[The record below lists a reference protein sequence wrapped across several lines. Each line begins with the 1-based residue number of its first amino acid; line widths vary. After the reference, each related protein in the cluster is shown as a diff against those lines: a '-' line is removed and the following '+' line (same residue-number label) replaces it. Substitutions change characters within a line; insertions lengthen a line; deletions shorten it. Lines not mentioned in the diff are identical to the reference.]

1 MLCVMQGLCRQALK
15 KENKRSI
22 IIDMN
27 GFEKLTCLEDLPSD
41 EIDGGEQGLFS
52 TPRGCLRIPARESKP
67 EAANKLKDPA
77 RQNIHRAILPG
88 GGSIPLLKTMQT
100 SICENNCR
108 YCAFRAG
115 RDFRRVTF
123 SPDEMALTF
132 LALQRAGIVEGLF
145 LSSGVVNG
153 GGASQDRILATAEL
167 LRKRHHYSGYLH
179 LKLMPGSQKGQ
190 LEQAVLLADRV
201 SINLESPNPGR
212 LALLAPQKA
221 FNEEL
226 LKPFEWMA
234 DMRKNLD
241 QHKAW
246 RGRWPSI
253 TTQFVV
259 GGVGESDLEL
269 LLTTVQLMKNY
280 HMSRAYFSGFNPVA
294 RTPLEDVPR
303 ADPWRLVRLYQA
315 SYLVRDYGYEVE
327 NLTLG
332 PDRNLPVERDPK
344 LVWADNNLAGNPVEL
359 NLADRQEL
367 LRIPGIGPLGASRVL
382 RERARGCRLTEP
394 GQLEKLGIHANRTLP
409 YILLNGRR
417 PVCQPA
423 LF

>member
-1 MLCVMQGLCRQALK
+1 MDG
-15 KENKRSI
+15 I
-22 IIDMN
+22 
-27 GFEKLTCLEDLPSD
+27 EKLTVLEELPSD
-41 EIDGGEQGLFS
+41 EVDGGEQALM
-52 TPRGCLRIPARESKP
+52 TAPVRCQVATQP
-67 EAANKLKDPA
+67 EPISYTGNSLKDPV

-123 SPDEMALTF
+123 SPNEMALTF
-132 LALQRAGIVEGLF
+132 LALQRAGVVDGLF

-153 GGASQDRILATAEL
+153 GDASQDHILATAEL
-167 LRKRHHYSGYLH
+167 LRKRHHYTGYLH
-179 LKLMPGSQKGQ
+179 LKLMPGSQKAQ

-201 SINLESPNPGR
+201 SINLESPNPDR
-212 LALLAPQKA
+212 LAQLAPQKA
-221 FNEEL
+221 FDAEL

-234 DMRKNLD
+234 EMRKNLD
-241 QHKAW
+241 PLRAW

-269 LLTTVQLMKNY
+269 LQTTVRLTRNY
-280 HMSRAYFSGFNPVA
+280 HMSRAYFSGFKPVN
-294 RTPLEDVPR
+294 RTPLEDVPQV
-303 ADPWRLVRLYQA
+303 DPWRVFRLYQA

-327 NLTLG
+327 ELTLG
-332 PDRNLPVERDPK
+332 ADLNLPVDRDPK
-344 LVWADNNLAGNPVEL
+344 VVWADKNLTGNPVEV
-359 NLADRQEL
+359 NFADRQEL
-367 LRIPGIGPLGASRVL
+367 LRIPGIGPLGAARVL
-382 RERARGCRLTEP
+382 RERARGSRLTEA
-394 GQLEKLGIHANRTLP
+394 GQLEKLGIHAERALP

-417 PVCQPA
+417 PVRQPA

>member
-1 MLCVMQGLCRQALK
+1 MDG
-15 KENKRSI
+15 I
-22 IIDMN
+22 
-27 GFEKLTCLEDLPSD
+27 EKLTVLEELPSD
-41 EIDGGEQGLFS
+41 EVDGGERALM
-52 TPRGCLRIPARESKP
+52 TAPAGCQLVSSSLSSSGRS
-67 EAANKLKDPA
+67 NSLKDPI

-132 LALQRAGIVEGLF
+132 LALQRVGVVEGLF

-153 GGASQDRILATAEL
+153 GETSQDHILATAEL
-167 LRKRHHYSGYLH
+167 LRQRYHYSGYLH
-179 LKLMPGSQKGQ
+179 LKLMPGSQKAQ

-201 SINLESPNPGR
+201 SINLESPNTDR
-212 LALLAPQKA
+212 LAQLAPQKD
-221 FNEEL
+221 FDEEL
-226 LKPFEWMA
+226 LKPFEWLA
-234 DMRKNLD
+234 EMRKELEPLR
-241 QHKAW
+241 AW

-269 LLTTVQLMKNY
+269 LQTTVRLTKDY
-280 HMSRAYFSGFNPVA
+280 HMSRAYFSGFKPVS
-294 RTPLEDVPR
+294 RTPLEDIPHV
-303 ADPWRLVRLYQA
+303 DPWRIFRLYQA
-315 SYLVRDYGYEVE
+315 SYLVRDYGYAVE
-327 NLTLG
+327 ELTLG
-332 PDRNLPVERDPK
+332 ADRNLPVDRDPK
-344 LVWADNNLAGNPVEL
+344 IVWADKYLAGNPVEV

-367 LRIPGIGPLGASRVL
+367 LRIPGIGPLGAARIL
-382 RERARGCRLTEP
+382 RDRAGGSRLTEA
-394 GQLEKLGIHANRTLP
+394 GQLDKLGIHAQRALP

-417 PVCQPA
+417 PVRQPA

>member
-1 MLCVMQGLCRQALK
+1 MDG
-15 KENKRSI
+15 I
-22 IIDMN
+22 
-27 GFEKLTCLEDLPSD
+27 EKLTVLEELPSD
-41 EIDGGEQGLFS
+41 EVDGGERALM
-52 TPRGCLRIPARESKP
+52 TAPAGCQLVSSSLSSSGRS
-67 EAANKLKDPA
+67 NSLKDPI

-132 LALQRAGIVEGLF
+132 LALQRVGVVEGLF

-153 GGASQDRILATAEL
+153 GETSQDHILATAEL
-167 LRKRHHYSGYLH
+167 LRQRHHYSGYLH
-179 LKLMPGSQKGQ
+179 LKLMPGSQKAQ

-201 SINLESPNPGR
+201 SINLESPNTDR
-212 LALLAPQKA
+212 LAQLAPQKD
-221 FNEEL
+221 FDEEL
-226 LKPFEWMA
+226 LKPFEWLA
-234 DMRKNLD
+234 EMRKELEPLR
-241 QHKAW
+241 AW

-269 LLTTVQLMKNY
+269 LQTTVRLTKDY
-280 HMSRAYFSGFNPVA
+280 HMSRAYFSGFKPVS
-294 RTPLEDVPR
+294 RTPLEDIPHV
-303 ADPWRLVRLYQA
+303 DPWRIFRLYQA
-315 SYLVRDYGYEVE
+315 SYLVRDYGYAVE
-327 NLTLG
+327 ELTLG
-332 PDRNLPVERDPK
+332 ADRNLPVDRDPK
-344 LVWADNNLAGNPVEL
+344 IVWADKYLAGNPVEV

-367 LRIPGIGPLGASRVL
+367 LRIPGIGPLGAARIL
-382 RERARGCRLTEP
+382 RDRAGGSRLTEA
-394 GQLEKLGIHANRTLP
+394 GQLDKLGIHAQRALP

-417 PVCQPA
+417 PVRQPA